1 MCRLN
6 YPIMTAEIKNKPKGK
21 SRAEDTR
28 IDVRFPL
35 SILQAIEQIA
45 EQDGAKI
52 HHISGKRILTPTV
65 IELVRLGLGQ
75 VSDKYQ
81 LEISD
86 TRSDHLSGKIS
97 DTLTPRVEL
106 IEGELADLKKLVTDL
121 SDKLSDSLSGTS
133 AAKLSDELSEAVSD
147 NLPVI
152 AATLPNELSDTMT
165 DILPDSLA
173 DKVSNIKIS
182 PKTKPEGA
190 LTISDLTE
198 KMGKTRQAIEQRR
211 DSEAGL
217 TDWGYKAER
226 IGRNWYYC
234 PIDPLSK

>member
-1 MCRLN
+1 
-6 YPIMTAEIKNKPKGK
+6 MTAEIKDKPKGK
-21 SRAEDTR
+21 SRADDTR

-65 IELVRLGLGQ
+65 IELVRLGLCQ

-86 TRSDHLSGKIS
+86 TRLDHLAGKVS

-121 SDKLSDSLSGTS
+121 SDKLSDGLSVTS
-133 AAKLSDELSEAVSD
+133 AVKLSDNNSDKLSDKLPELVSD
-147 NLPVI
+147 TI
-152 AATLPNELSDTMT
+152 CDTLSDINIQLSDT
-165 DILPDSLA
+165 LPDKL
-173 DKVSNIKIS
+173 
-182 PKTKPEGA
+182 PKRLEG
-190 LTISDLTE
+190 LTRSQLD
-198 KMGKTRQAIEQRR
+198 RAIELFGEGVSIDDRNIELAELFGWKPDKTPKSKNEDASR
-211 DSEAGL
+211 IKKALREAGL
-217 TDWGYKAER
+217 IE
-226 IGRNWYYC
+226 
-234 PIDPLSK
+234 

>member
-86 TRSDHLSGKIS
+86 
-97 DTLTPRVEL
+97 
-106 IEGELADLKKLVTDL
+106 
-121 SDKLSDSLSGTS
+121 KLSDSLSDKSVTNFFRS
-133 AAKLSDELSEAVSD
+133 ASSPSINSTLGVRVS
-147 NLPVI
+147 
-152 AATLPNELSDTMT
+152 
-165 DILPDSLA
+165 DILPD
-173 DKVSNIKIS
+173 K
-182 PKTKPEGA
+182 
-190 LTISDLTE
+190 
-198 KMGKTRQAIEQRR
+198 
-211 DSEAGL
+211 
-217 TDWGYKAER
+217 
-226 IGRNWYYC
+226 
-234 PIDPLSK
+234 